1 MFTMDMFILDSV
13 FSYEKIV
20 NIQLNNSCVQIYS
33 DTLNDE
39 ENQIRLIIYIRYYYL
54 YVRFAFIVI
63 FVYRIKYLLHRS

>member
-1 MFTMDMFILDSV
+1 MFTMDMYILDSV